1 MSATPWR
8 LSRSRRSDGEKQ
20 FLKALRVLCHTTQGQ
35 FPNFQIHL
43 LERISRCSSSFY
55 DIAGS
60 AEFPDLLANQF
71 DALREDSQACVQ
83 DHRFASIF
91 SPPR

>member
-20 FLKALRVLCHTTQGQ
+20 FLKVLRALCGTAEDQ
-35 FPNFQIHL
+35 FSNFQIHL
-43 LERISRCSSSFY
+43 TERISRCSSSFD

-60 AEFPDLLANQF
+60 AVLPDLLAKPRE
-71 DALREDSQACVQ
+71 ALPEG
-83 DHRFASIF
+83 FIYASET
-91 SPPR
+91 